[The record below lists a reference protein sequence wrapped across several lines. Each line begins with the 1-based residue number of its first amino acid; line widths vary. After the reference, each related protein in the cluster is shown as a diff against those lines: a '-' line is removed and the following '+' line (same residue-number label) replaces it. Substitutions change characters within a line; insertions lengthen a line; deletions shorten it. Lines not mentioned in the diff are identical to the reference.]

1 MFLTP
6 LEVSG
11 AVGVVASGLAFS
23 AAMLSLRQ
31 KAAHDRRDAWWRR
44 AQWAIDHSVSPHP
57 DSRFIGTEA
66 MEVLARDATV
76 SSPDMDVLDA
86 ALTYALDNR

>member
-1 MFLTP
+1 MVLTP

-31 KAAHDRRDAWWRR
+31 KAAHDRRDAWWKR
-44 AQWAIDHSVSPHP
+44 AQWAMDHGLSEGP
-57 DSRFIGTEA
+57 DTRFVGTEA
-66 MEVLARDATV
+66 MRLLLREPTTSGTDAKVLRAAFAYL
-76 SSPDMDVLDA
+76 LDK
-86 ALTYALDNR
+86 R